1 MDELVEDLID
11 VLIKHK
17 AVDESSLRNFK
28 IRKRYKY
35 LRENTGISGK
45 SARKQIAEEFNMG
58 EKNVEH
64 ILYGKSK

>member
-1 MDELVEDLID
+1 MGELLEDLID

-17 AVDESSLRNFK
+17 AVDEVSLRNFRV
-28 IRKRYKY
+28 RKRYNF
-35 LRENTGISGK
+35 LREKTGLSGK
-45 SARKQIAEEFNMG
+45 DARKQIAQEFNMG